1 MKFLDIDSPI
11 GQFLC
16 RIGDIITLN
25 FLWIICSLPLITLG
39 ASTTALY
46 YTWMKQYREGDSPVH
61 RYFFSSFKDNLR
73 KSTAAW
79 ILSLL
84 IISSL
89 IFDII
94 FFQSLGSSIGKLGQ
108 YFFTILLVCF
118 ILILLYL
125 FPVIAAFNATLIQ
138 HFRNAFVF
146 TLSYPLATLTLFVS
160 IVIPVGLTYFS
171 ETYLGVWLFCW
182 VFFGVGLLGR
192 FQSRIFIKLFRKYLE

>member
-16 RIGDIITLN
+16 KIGDIITLN

-46 YTWMKQYREGDSPVH
+46 YTWMKQYREGGVPIH
-61 RYFFSSFKDNLR
+61 RYFFSSFKDNIR

-84 IISSL
+84 IASAL

-94 FFQSLGSSIGKLGQ
+94 FFQSLDSSAGKLGQ
-108 YFFTILLVCF
+108 YFFTILLIGF
-118 ILILLYL
+118 IFIMLYL

-138 HFRNAFVF
+138 DFRNAFIF
-146 TLSYPLATLTLFVS
+146 ALSCPLATLTLFIS
-160 IVIPVGLTYFS
+160 TVIPVGLTYFA
-171 ETYLGVWLFCW
+171 ETYFGVWLFCW
-182 VFFGVGLLGR
+182 VFFGIGLLGR
-192 FQSRIFIKLFRKYLE
+192 FQSRIFIELFRKYLE

>member
-79 ILSLL
+79 ILSNADTTFQKCICLYPFL
-84 IISSL
+84 SIS
-89 IFDII
+89 DID
-94 FFQSLGSSIGKLGQ
+94 F
-108 YFFTILLVCF
+108 VC
-118 ILILLYL
+118 
-125 FPVIAAFNATLIQ
+125 Q
-138 HFRNAFVF
+138 HRDSCR
-146 TLSYPLATLTLFVS
+146 SY
-160 IVIPVGLTYFS
+160 
-171 ETYLGVWLFCW
+171 
-182 VFFGVGLLGR
+182 VFFGNISRSLALLLG
-192 FQSRIFIKLFRKYLE
+192 IFRSWPARALSITNFHKIIP